1 MKAFVSVLIDLKDFI
16 FEILSIETD
25 KDKVL
30 SLPQPDLTSHQIE
43 ETIVPLA
50 KDPIQIPD
58 LKTHLITQGNEVG
71 FVCVTT
77 AEVFQRAVASYDGVI
92 IKLKYGDRVVINNYE
107 GRFAHINFKDNL
119 GWILK
124 DNLLTN
130 QTQIYPD
137 LISGNFYDA
146 KNSETIKLR
155 KYIQD
160 EFFAKDLFLPL
171 QSEELVEFF
180 LRKRNIYVNW
190 PKIRPRQAGMWQQ
203 LLRGVLGI
211 SIGITPKS
219 GSVVE
224 YWKEDGTGFVGYT
237 KSVLIDDSIVVAGVG
252 RQKEGEYLEE
262 TLSKSEWQEYR
273 PVWISVT

>member
-1 MKAFVSVLIDLKDFI
+1 
-16 FEILSIETD
+16 
-25 KDKVL
+25 
-30 SLPQPDLTSHQIE
+30 
-43 ETIVPLA
+43 
-50 KDPIQIPD
+50 
-58 LKTHLITQGNEVG
+58 VG
-71 FVCVTT
+71 FVCVST

-92 IKLKYGDRVVINNYE
+92 TKLKYGDRVVINNYE

-124 DNLLTN
+124 DSLLTN
-130 QTQIYPD
+130 QSQIYPD
-137 LISGNFYDA
+137 LISGNSYDA

-160 EFFAKDLFLPL
+160 EFSARDLFLPL
-171 QSEELVEFF
+171 QPEEVVEFF
-180 LRKRNIYVNW
+180 LREKNICVNW

-211 SIGITPKS
+211 SIGISPKS
-219 GSVVE
+219 GAVME
-224 YWKEDGTGFVGYT
+224 YWKEDGSGFVGYT

-252 RQKEGEYLEE
+252 RKKEGEYLEE
-262 TLSKSEWQEYR
+262 TIPKIIWQEYR